1 MLMAGSGWDNSGQ
14 LSSSNCHTLKI
25 FMLKVEKWD
34 KNQKAM
40 PYYPKVLTVV
50 FKQDILTSKTV
61 SEDYMYIDMRL
72 KN

>member
-1 MLMAGSGWDNSGQ
+1 MLMAGSGWDNSSQ
-14 LSSSNCHTLKI
+14 VSSPNCHTLKF

-50 FKQDILTSKTV
+50 L
-61 SEDYMYIDMRL
+61 
-72 KN
+72 